1 MEAVQL
7 ALTAEV
13 VVPTRD
19 AHVAKSGYRIMAFI
33 AKNSLMTPFVFR
45 SVVVVVVV
53 VVGKRDNINQ
63 KFVDF
68 SFHFVEG
75 NLQLVV
81 GTNTHFVA
89 IFVSP
94 ADFVSQPI

>member
-33 AKNSLMTPFVFR
+33 AKNSLMMHFVFR
-45 SVVVVVVV
+45 SVVV

-63 KFVDF
+63 KFVDS
-68 SFHFVEG
+68 SFHYVKG

-81 GTNTHFVA
+81 RTNTHFVA